1 MKIVKAIPMLGIA
14 ALALLSIPSFAQ
26 VDLTGVW
33 ANRGHMDWLDHGR
46 GPDLVDYS
54 GIPINDAA
62 RVKALSYMAAL
73 QAEQERQCEYY
84 TPAYVLFGP
93 FGLNICNAVDPT
105 TGKIIDY
112 NIGAWID
119 KDITTIWLHARP
131 HPS

>member
-33 ANRGHMDWLDHGR
+33 ASRGHMDWLERGR

-73 QAEQERQCEYY
+73 QAEQEGQCEYY
-84 TPAYVLFGP
+84 PPAYVVFGP
-93 FGLNICNAVDPT
+93 FGLNIWNDVDPT
-105 TGKIIDY
+105 TGKILD
-112 NIGAWID
+112 W
-119 KDITTIWLHARP
+119 KM
-131 HPS
+131 